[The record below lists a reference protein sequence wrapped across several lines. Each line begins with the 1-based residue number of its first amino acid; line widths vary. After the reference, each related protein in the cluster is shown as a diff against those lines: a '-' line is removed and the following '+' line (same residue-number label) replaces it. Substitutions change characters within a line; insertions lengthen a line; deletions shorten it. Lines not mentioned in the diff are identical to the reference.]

1 MWGDLGISKLVWTIK
16 NSSQFRKAAAI
27 PTRWEICERGTCWKW
42 LWTANLLI
50 MRARFWVKLSLSR
63 YYGHFYYEKN
73 LGPKVAQKSI
83 FRPIFEIKN
92 RFLSKFFSLKIIFL
106 PFILILFFSDQQQWK
121 IGNDLSHW
129 STANLSTEFREEPQ
143 HASILKFEGK

>member
-1 MWGDLGISKLVWTIK
+1 MWGDLGISKVSLNDKELEPISEGCRYTYALGNVRTK
-16 NSSQFRKAAAI
+16 NVLKMTVNSNFINNVSKILSQIVF
-27 PTRWEICERGTCWKW
+27 
-42 LWTANLLI
+42 
-50 MRARFWVKLSLSR
+50 SR